1 MTPRC
6 KTGGASRPGQG
17 RPGFLM
23 QPHMRPGRKV
33 LFLRDLVENSRIVE
47 STSPREGSMG
57 LQALATLH
65 TANFVF
71 WNIPGPRFEDL
82 VP

>member
-1 MTPRC
+1 
-6 KTGGASRPGQG
+6 
-17 RPGFLM
+17 
-23 QPHMRPGRKV
+23 
-33 LFLRDLVENSRIVE
+33 
-47 STSPREGSMG
+47 MG

-82 VP
+82 LPKVDIWETPRPVVLGWPHCFGPGSPLPLPLPTVV